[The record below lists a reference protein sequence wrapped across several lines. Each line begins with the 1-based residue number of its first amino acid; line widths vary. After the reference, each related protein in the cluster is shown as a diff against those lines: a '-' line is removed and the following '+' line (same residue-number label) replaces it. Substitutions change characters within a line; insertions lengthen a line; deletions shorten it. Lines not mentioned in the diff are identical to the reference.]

1 MFVEKV
7 SIWNVTS
14 ENISKKALHL
24 FRFQVGDIN
33 ISDNFY
39 KIEKFK

>member
-14 ENISKKALHL
+14 ENISKKAPYL
-24 FRFQVGDIN
+24 FRLQAGDIN
-33 ISDNFY
+33 ISDNIY